1 MKKDR
6 TTKGSPKQSEDIFIE
21 VSETEYKSSLAKGL
35 DPETLLKP
43 GRHKFVRGGFKKL
56 HPNFDPK
63 QATVQIE
70 TPLDEDVFQSLC
82 HRAGLA
88 EGQFDAASLNA
99 VLREMIAQ
107 DEKVQAQEKTSSNV
121 INLLDD
127 PRFTEFL
134 DQRISAQ
141 LAKQK
146 RKRKAA

>member
-1 MKKDR
+1 MK
-6 TTKGSPKQSEDIFIE
+6 IE
-21 VSETEYKSSLAKGL
+21 KADKNGVGYITITEADYQADLATGL

-43 GRHKFVRGGFKKL
+43 GRHKFMRGGFKTM

-63 QATVQIE
+63 QATVQID
-70 TPLDEDVFQSLC
+70 TPLDQDVYQYL
-82 HRAGLA
+82 HQRAGLA
-88 EGQFDAASLNA
+88 EGEFNAASISA

-107 DEKVQAQEKTSSNV
+107 DEKAQAQEKASSKV